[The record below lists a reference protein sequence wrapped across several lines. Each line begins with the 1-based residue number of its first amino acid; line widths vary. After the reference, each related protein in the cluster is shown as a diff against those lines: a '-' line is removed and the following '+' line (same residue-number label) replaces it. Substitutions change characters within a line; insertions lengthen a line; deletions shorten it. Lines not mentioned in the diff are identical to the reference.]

1 MTTLD
6 KFALNCASLSLAIA
20 RDALHIAERR
30 GASADRIAYLR
41 RCYHA
46 AQDRVARA
54 AAEFMILGA

>member
-1 MTTLD
+1 MNAVD
-6 KFALNCASLSLAIA
+6 KFVLDCAYLSMTMA

-30 GASADRIAYLR
+30 GAPAERIAYLR

-54 AAEFMILGA
+54 AAEFMIQGA

>member
-1 MTTLD
+1 MTTID
-6 KFALNCASLSLAIA
+6 KFTLNCASLSLAMA

-30 GASADRIAYLR
+30 GAPADRIAYLR

-54 AAEFMILGA
+54 AADCLFVGA

>member
-1 MTTLD
+1 MTSID
-6 KFALNCASLSLAIA
+6 KFALNCASLSLTMA

-30 GASADRIAYLR
+30 GAPDDRIAYLR

-54 AAEFMILGA
+54 AADSLFAGA